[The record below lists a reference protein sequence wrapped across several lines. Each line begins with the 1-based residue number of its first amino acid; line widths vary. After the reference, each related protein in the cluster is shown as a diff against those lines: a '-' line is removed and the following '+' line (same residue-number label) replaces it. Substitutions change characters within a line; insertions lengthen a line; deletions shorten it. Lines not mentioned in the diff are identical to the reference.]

1 MKRLS
6 DSRIEAISLAVVR
19 ALKAEPDLEVTG
31 QGASVR
37 LTAAALKRI
46 FQPDAELDRAVRARI
61 ASLSRKVEEG
71 GREWD
76 LLYRQYSEELARRRK
91 S

>member
-19 ALKAEPDLEVTG
+19 ALKAEPGLEVSAE
-31 QGASVR
+31 GASVR

-46 FQPDAELDRAVRARI
+46 FQADPELDRAVRARI

-76 LLYRQYSEELARRRK
+76 LLYRQYSEELGRGRK
-91 S
+91 P

>member
-1 MKRLS
+1 MKRFS
-6 DSRIEAISLAVVR
+6 DDRVEAISLAAVR
-19 ALKAEPDLEVTG
+19 ALKAEPGLEVTSEG
-31 QGASVR
+31 TAVR
-37 LTAAALKRI
+37 LTASALKRI

-76 LLYRQYSEELARRRK
+76 ILYRQYSEELARGRK